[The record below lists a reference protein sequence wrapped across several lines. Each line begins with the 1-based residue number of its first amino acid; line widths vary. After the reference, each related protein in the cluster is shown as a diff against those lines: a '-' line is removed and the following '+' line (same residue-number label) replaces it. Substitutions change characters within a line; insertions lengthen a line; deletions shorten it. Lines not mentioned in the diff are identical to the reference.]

1 MDSFFISMSIMS
13 ISYEE
18 KVKAQQFVEKINSL
32 METIEE
38 IAPLIPEGKYLKCMD
53 DMKNLYELNK
63 SIKQDPIFSQFVRRA
78 EMPTRRTITLS
89 DAQKLSRGY
98 KICVRCNT
106 IVQNIGEHQQTR
118 KCKTI
123 RRTKGIATKTGVKD
137 TTRIEIAVIAIR
149 KALYSHSKQ
158 SKFI

>member
-1 MDSFFISMSIMS
+1 MS

-63 SIKQDPIFSQFVRRA
+63 AIKQDPIFTQFVRRA
-78 EMPTRRTITLS
+78 AMPTRRTITLT
-89 DAQKLSRGY
+89 DAQKLSLGY

-123 RRTKGIATKTGVKD
+123 RRTKGIATKTGMKD
-137 TTRIEIAVIAIR
+137 TTRIETAVISIR
-149 KALYSHSKQ
+149 KALYFHSKQ
-158 SKFI
+158 SMFI